1 MADGCTGHRVAY
13 FIETNRMRN
22 RWLIAVMFVVMVL
35 TVASCNVTRSL
46 PEGDYL
52 LSRVKFEDDKT
63 TPREERITPDR
74 DDLEAYV
81 RQSPNKR
88 IFGIDFYVWV
98 YQKANPEKTNWWNN
112 FKRKIG
118 EEPVLL
124 DSALTQKSIQNLSTY
139 LHTRGYFSS
148 TVECKIDTTR
158 RRRRAELTYVIRQG
172 EPTRIDS
179 IDYEFRD
186 ESLRSIILADTSVS
200 ILGRGDIL
208 DITRL
213 DAERERVAAYLNDR
227 GYFDFTVN
235 NISYE
240 VDTIGNKYDAD
251 VKMIIRPTIAGY
263 SERGAQIL
271 EDNAVYRLR
280 NINVY
285 PTYDPMLRSTT
296 GFKKDANIDTT
307 YYYGL
312 TIIRDLNT
320 TPQLR
325 NAVLRRTIPL
335 FPNYI
340 YNASLINYTNKE
352 LMSLGFFRNSKI
364 TFDRVDAED
373 TYVTFLG
380 QSDNEESVLLNTR
393 EEFLDCN
400 IYATPALK
408 QSLKVD
414 LEASSTSTF
423 YGLSATLGYSNDN
436 VFRGA
441 EAFDISARFGFEFMY
456 ARDVEKRSAQELSL
470 TAGLSF
476 PRFLTP
482 FRTSPGMKVASPR
495 TRLELSFD
503 YQNRP
508 YYLRNIFSARWA
520 YSWKQGG
527 RSSFVIRPIDINWID
542 VKSVDEAFLADIDNQ
557 YLRTS
562 FESQLNAGLS
572 ASWVYNTQRSNL
584 ESNATLVRA
593 NIETVGNLIQGLES
607 IFSSHAPGK
616 NYYEI
621 LGVRYAQFVRAEISA
636 SQKIDLGHKMALAGR
651 IFAGV
656 GVTYGNSAGRSI
668 PFDRMFYCG
677 GANSM
682 RGWVP
687 RTLGPGNKP
696 QVKDATYPAQVGD
709 VRLEANA
716 EFRFP
721 IWWIFHGA
729 LFFDAGNV
737 WYLRDTEDSNPEEVF
752 HFDNFYKQL
761 GFNTGLGLRI
771 DATFVILRFDL
782 GIQLH
787 NPGQPEGQRW
797 IHDFKWRN
805 MALNFGVGYP
815 F

>member
-1 MADGCTGHRVAY
+1 
-13 FIETNRMRN
+13 MRT
-22 RWLIAVMFVVMVL
+22 RWWIAFVLVVMAIVI
-35 TVASCNVTRSL
+35 ASCSVTQSL
-46 PEGDYL
+46 PEGEYL
-52 LSRVKFEDDKT
+52 LSKVKFHDDKS

-74 DDLEAYV
+74 DNLEAYV

-88 IFGIDFYVWV
+88 ILGIDFYVWV
-98 YQKANPEKTNWWNN
+98 YEKAKPEKTNWWNN
-112 FKRKIG
+112 FIRKIG

-124 DSALTQKSIQNLSTY
+124 DSTLTEKSIQNLSTY

-148 TVECKIDTTR
+148 SVDCHIDTTR
-158 RRRRAELTYVIRQG
+158 RARRAELTYTIKQG

-179 IDYEFRD
+179 IEYLFRD
-186 ESLRSIILADTSVS
+186 ESLRTIILADTAAS
-200 ILGRGDIL
+200 LLNHGEIL

-213 DAERERVAAYLNDR
+213 DAERERIANYLNNR

-240 VDTIGNKYDAD
+240 VDTIGRKYEAD

-263 SERGAQIL
+263 NERGAQIL

-296 GFKKDANIDTT
+296 GFRADANIDTT

-312 TIIRDLNT
+312 TIIRDRNT

-340 YNASLINYTNKE
+340 YNAELINHTNKE

-364 TFDRVDAED
+364 TFERVDHDD
-373 TYVTFLG
+373 TYISYINHE
-380 QSDNEESVLLNTR
+380 SDGDGGDMLLNTR

-400 IYATPALK
+400 IYVTPAMK
-408 QSLKVD
+408 QSMKVD
-414 LEASSTSTF
+414 VEASSTSTF
-423 YGLSATLGYSNDN
+423 YGLSATLGYSNNN

-456 ARDVEKRSAQELSL
+456 ARDVEKRSAQELSI
-470 TAGLSF
+470 TTGLSF

-482 FRTSPGMKVASPR
+482 FRTSPGMKITHPK

-520 YSWKQGG
+520 YSWQQGG
-527 RSSFVIRPIDINWID
+527 RSTFAIRPIDINWID
-542 VKSVDEAFLADIDNQ
+542 VKSVDETFLADIDNQ

-572 ASWVYNTQRSNL
+572 ASWVYNTQRANL
-584 ESNATLVRA
+584 ERHATLVRV
-593 NIETVGNLIQGLES
+593 NVESVGNLIQGIES
-607 IFSSHAPGK
+607 LFSEHAPGK

-621 LGVRYAQFVRAEISA
+621 LGVRYAQYVRAEINA

-651 IFAGV
+651 LFAGV

-682 RGWVP
+682 RGWAP

-696 QVKDATYPAQVGD
+696 QVHDTTYPSQVGD

-721 IWWIFHGA
+721 IWWIFQGA

-737 WYLRDTEDSNPEEVF
+737 WYLRDTEDSNPDEVF
-752 HFDNFYKQL
+752 HFDSFYKQL

-787 NPGQPEGQRW
+787 NPGRPEGERW
-797 IHDFKWRN
+797 INNFKWKN